1 MPFTPYHFGPS
12 AFLGLAFR
20 KWLDL
25 PVFVLTNVI
34 VDIEVLLFHRWPI
47 HRYAHTL
54 LIGAAVGI
62 AWGTLAYPL
71 KPLWSWIMKT
81 IRLPYQTSLLKM
93 VISGMLGACFHVIV
107 DSIYHG
113 DIKIFWPAKV
123 KPLFNLISRTQ
134 VKGICIGM
142 LIAAVALYISI
153 LIWSVKRKK
162 ANQNQ
167 MEATK

>member
-12 AFLGLAFR
+12 AFLALAFR

-25 PVFVLTNVI
+25 PVFVLANVI
-34 VDIEVLLFHRWPI
+34 VDIEVLFFHRWPF

-54 LIGAAVGI
+54 LIGAALGM
-62 AWGTLAYPL
+62 AWGVFAYFL
-71 KPLWSWIMKT
+71 KPLWTRIMKT

-93 VISGMLGACFHVIV
+93 SISGMLGACFQVIL

-113 DIKIFWPAKV
+113 DVKIFWPSRA

-134 VKGICIGM
+134 VKGICIGL
-142 LIAAVALYISI
+142 LIAAIALYISI
-153 LIWSVKRKK
+153 LIWSVNRKK

-167 MEATK
+167 TETTK